1 MADYDVLV
9 IGSGIGGLIAGSL
22 LARYGKR
29 VLICESHAIPGGA
42 AHGFQ
47 RQGFHFDTGPSFY
60 CGLSDPQSLN
70 PVRQVL
76 QVLGET
82 VDAIAYDPLGYYHFP
97 EDDPA
102 GHLADGFPIYGDAQK
117 YREAVAQIT
126 PDGARQ
132 LQKLEQKFLALFA
145 PLKQI
150 PLLTLRS
157 NWTLIPWLIRH
168 QPMAL
173 AQLLPQLRNIQ
184 SSAGAMLNR
193 TVSDPW
199 VRRLFDLE
207 CFLLSGLTAQDTVA
221 PEMAFMFGERS
232 GSTIDYPVGGS
243 PAIIQALIRG
253 LKKWGG
259 ELRLKT
265 HVDQILVQGGTVQG
279 IQLKNGERL
288 TAPIVISNATVWD
301 TFNQLLKPEHVPSAY
316 RRQSLATP
324 AVDSFMH
331 LHVGI
336 QSEGLADLPGHHVVI
351 HSNQQ
356 PITHPGNT
364 CMVSIPSVWDASLAP
379 QGHHVIHT
387 YTLEP
392 FAPWERVEDYDRL
405 KQERAQSL
413 YRALENVIP
422 DVRSRITLE
431 LIGTPLTHRHY
442 LRRHQGTYG
451 PAIAAGKGTFPSCHT
466 PISGLYRVG
475 DSTMPG
481 IGVPAVAASGI
492 LCANTLVSPQQIQ
505 DLLKTVA

>member
-173 AQLLPQLRNIQ
+173 YQF
-184 SSAGAMLNR
+184 
-193 TVSDPW
+193 V
-199 VRRLFDLE
+199 F
-207 CFLLSGLTAQDTVA
+207 
-221 PEMAFMFGERS
+221 
-232 GSTIDYPVGGS
+232 
-243 PAIIQALIRG
+243 
-253 LKKWGG
+253 
-259 ELRLKT
+259 
-265 HVDQILVQGGTVQG
+265 
-279 IQLKNGERL
+279 
-288 TAPIVISNATVWD
+288 
-301 TFNQLLKPEHVPSAY
+301 
-316 RRQSLATP
+316 
-324 AVDSFMH
+324 
-331 LHVGI
+331 
-336 QSEGLADLPGHHVVI
+336 
-351 HSNQQ
+351 
-356 PITHPGNT
+356 
-364 CMVSIPSVWDASLAP
+364 
-379 QGHHVIHT
+379 
-387 YTLEP
+387 
-392 FAPWERVEDYDRL
+392 
-405 KQERAQSL
+405 
-413 YRALENVIP
+413 
-422 DVRSRITLE
+422 
-431 LIGTPLTHRHY
+431 
-442 LRRHQGTYG
+442 
-451 PAIAAGKGTFPSCHT
+451 
-466 PISGLYRVG
+466 
-475 DSTMPG
+475 
-481 IGVPAVAASGI
+481 
-492 LCANTLVSPQQIQ
+492 
-505 DLLKTVA
+505 